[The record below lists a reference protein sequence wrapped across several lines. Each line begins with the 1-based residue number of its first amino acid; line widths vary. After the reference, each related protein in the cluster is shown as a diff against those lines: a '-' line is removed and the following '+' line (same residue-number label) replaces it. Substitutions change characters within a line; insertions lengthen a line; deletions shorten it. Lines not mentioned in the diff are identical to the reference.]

1 MGRSTYVF
9 CKLLC
14 DNKTLRHNLRVICKV
29 LHENFENKTFIPQ
42 AEIYKIK
49 IMGLLYIYITL
60 VISDLKMQ

>member
-49 IMGLLYIYITL
+49 IIGPIIH
-60 VISDLKMQ
+60 